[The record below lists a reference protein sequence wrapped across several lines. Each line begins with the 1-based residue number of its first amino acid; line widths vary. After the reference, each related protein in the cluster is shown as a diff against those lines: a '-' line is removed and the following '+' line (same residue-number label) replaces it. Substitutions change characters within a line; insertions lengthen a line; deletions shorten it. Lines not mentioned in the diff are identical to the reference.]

1 MVRGWQG
8 FAIQCRWTKNYHP
21 SAITHRES
29 SENSFFTA
37 SYVLDTLLRIAL
49 QIDGEVQLY
58 VWDDFAICV
67 HVTHKLLVD
76 LVMVKRTSPW
86 VFPLTKKDP
95 TQVPSSSPP
104 QRFCLLLRMGTS
116 KGQRLSG
123 MQKQVLSL
131 YRGFLRAARS
141 KSDEERRKIESIVS
155 QEFRRNS
162 KQVDRKNFLY
172 IEYLLRR
179 GNKQLD
185 QLRNP
190 GTTGLSS
197 LKVDLSKINNTDT
210 SSEP

>member
-1 MVRGWQG
+1 
-8 FAIQCRWTKNYHP
+8 
-21 SAITHRES
+21 
-29 SENSFFTA
+29 
-37 SYVLDTLLRIAL
+37 
-49 QIDGEVQLY
+49 
-58 VWDDFAICV
+58 
-67 HVTHKLLVD
+67 
-76 LVMVKRTSPW
+76 
-86 VFPLTKKDP
+86 
-95 TQVPSSSPP
+95 
-104 QRFCLLLRMGTS
+104 MGTT

-190 GTTGLSS
+190 GITGLSS
-197 LKVDLSKINNTDT
+197 LQVDFSKINNTGT
-210 SSEP
+210 SSQP